1 MDKAVVEYGLV
12 KPCFGRAGKSCQAL
26 NSVKLRACPDL
37 SSFEG
42 REDQPFSIAWP
53 KADLQKP
60 TLFGPLVRLG
70 KNTNQHRGQ
79 GLVHQDEMSFFA
91 AAQSRELDWNKH
103 GALCSRC
110 FSERA
115 GWLFESGKPGR
126 AIILSPKGS
135 ASPKQGMPPA

>member
-1 MDKAVVEYGLV
+1 MLEPLV
-12 KPCFGRAGKSCQAL
+12 RPPSRRADRVDQVL
-26 NSVKLRACPDL
+26 NCVKLPACPDL
-37 SSFEG
+37 SSLKG

-103 GALCSRC
+103 GALCNLC
-110 FSERA
+110 FFREGCRLAVRKRQARYGYHTLPQRRRIPQIGYAA
-115 GWLFESGKPGR
+115 GLRWP
-126 AIILSPKGS
+126 
-135 ASPKQGMPPA
+135 